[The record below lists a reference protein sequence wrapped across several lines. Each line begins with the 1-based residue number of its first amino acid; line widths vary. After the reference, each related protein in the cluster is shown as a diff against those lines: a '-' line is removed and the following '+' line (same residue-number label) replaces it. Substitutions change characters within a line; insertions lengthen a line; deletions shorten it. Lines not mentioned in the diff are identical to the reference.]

1 VAIPLAE
8 YERLSKELEIYKQ
21 KNGDLFVRNKEY
33 AAKISGLQTELREAT
48 GKFEAQRDLQ
58 ADKDDLEK
66 EFNSIRIRLEGLDPS
81 YRWEN

>member
-1 VAIPLAE
+1 MAIPLAE

-21 KNGDLFVRNKEY
+21 KNGDLFVKGGEY
-33 AAKISGLQTELREAT
+33 AAKISGMQTQLREAT

-58 ADKDDLEK
+58 AAKDDLEK
-66 EFNSIRIRLEGLDPS
+66 EFNSIRVRLEGLDPS